1 MTPSEKKARA
11 DIVSEI
17 IQESNRYEDGVISS
31 DQFLGFLNEALD
43 AAERRGFERAKK
55 RSMEVMSPML
65 RDMISRGKAS
75 DLIQDIK
82 FEDEVSDGVRG
93 GDLDP

>member
-43 AAERRGFERAKK
+43 AAERRGFERARNLAINWFAKNGYEALK
-55 RSMEVMSPML
+55 RE
-65 RDMISRGKAS
+65 
-75 DLIQDIK
+75 
-82 FEDEVSDGVRG
+82 FENLKYKEA
-93 GDLDP
+93 